1 MNHNFR
7 ELEIWKDGIELG
19 KLVYQL
25 TKDLPKQEIYGL
37 TD

>member
-7 ELEIWKDGIELG
+7 ELEIWKDGIELA